1 MPRVKDARA
10 LQKRRHVRV
19 RKKLS
24 GTAERPRLCVFRS
37 LNHAYAQVVDD
48 KLGHTLVSASTLD
61 REIKSEVDGKRKTE
75 AAQFVGKLVAERA
88 MKRGIT
94 KVAFDRGGYKY
105 HGRVKALAEAA
116 RKVGLVF

>member
-10 LQKRRHVRV
+10 QRKRRHARV
-19 RKKLS
+19 RKRLS

-48 KLGHTLVSASTLD
+48 RLGRTLVSASTLD
-61 REIKSEVDGKRKTE
+61 EEVRSEMEGKKKTE
-75 AAQFVGKLVAERA
+75 AAQLVGKLVAERA
-88 MKRGIT
+88 MKSGIT
-94 KVAFDRGGYKY
+94 KVAFDRGGYRY

-116 RKVGLVF
+116 RKEGLVF